1 MCRERDV
8 GYIGGFP
15 TCRER
20 DVGHIEGIPTCRER
34 DVGYIEGFPTC
45 RERDV
50 GYIEGIPTC
59 RERDVGHIEGFP
71 TCRERDVG
79 YIEDAQIR
87 DKARSSP
94 AVGLLRAL
102 WTHFASAP
110 FSAPVAGFRGGG
122 NHAAH
127 YQAVTAAQRQGPGGV
142 GSVGYVE
149 VAGHEGLFDL
159 GLDCLR
165 GQSSSKSL
173 RSK

>member
-1 MCRERDV
+1 M
-8 GYIGGFP
+8 
-15 TCRER
+15 CRER
-20 DVGHIEGIPTCRER
+20 DVGHIG
-34 DVGYIEGFPTC
+34 GFPTC

-79 YIEDAQIR
+79 RMDAQIR

-102 WTHFASAP
+102 WTHFASASFP
-110 FSAPVAGFRGGG
+110 APVAGFRGGG

-127 YQAVTAAQRQGPGGV
+127 HQAVTAAQRHGPGGV

-149 VAGHEGLFDL
+149 VAGHELLFDL
-159 GLDCLR
+159 WG
-165 GQSSSKSL
+165 
-173 RSK
+173 

>member
-15 TCRER
+15 TCR
-20 DVGHIEGIPTCRER
+20 GR

-59 RERDVGHIEGFP
+59 RERDVGYIEGISIS
-71 TCRERDVG
+71 RERDVG
-79 YIEDAQIR
+79 HMDAQIR

-102 WTHFASAP
+102 RTHFASAP
-110 FSAPVAGFRGGG
+110 FSAPVADFRGG
-122 NHAAH
+122 
-127 YQAVTAAQRQGPGGV
+127 AVMPLTAKQLRPLSVRVRAVSGV
-142 GSVGYVE
+142 WGMW
-149 VAGHEGLFDL
+149 
-159 GLDCLR
+159 R
-165 GQSSSKSL
+165 
-173 RSK
+173 

>member
-20 DVGHIEGIPTCRER
+20 DVGYIEGIPMCRER
-34 DVGYIEGFPTC
+34 DVGYM
-45 RERDV
+45 
-50 GYIEGIPTC
+50 
-59 RERDVGHIEGFP
+59 
-71 TCRERDVG
+71 
-79 YIEDAQIR
+79 DAQIR

-110 FSAPVAGFRGGG
+110 FSAPVADCKGG
-122 NHAAH
+122 NYAAH
-127 YQAVTAAQRQGPGGV
+127 CQAVTAAQRLGPGGV

-149 VAGHEGLFDL
+149 VAGHEGYSICGVRLFV
-159 GLDCLR
+159 R
-165 GQSSSKSL
+165 GKERGREESSL
-173 RSK
+173 RPSR

>member
-1 MCRERDV
+1 MCMACDV
-8 GYIGGFP
+8 GHIGGFP
-15 TCRER
+15 RCMEH
-20 DVGHIEGIPTCRER
+20 DVGHIEGI
-34 DVGYIEGFPTC
+34 PTC

-59 RERDVGHIEGFP
+59 RERDVGHIEGIPMCRERDVGHIEGIP

-79 YIEDAQIR
+79 YIGGFPKCRERDVGHMDAQIR

-110 FSAPVAGFRGGG
+110 FY
-122 NHAAH
+122 AAH
-127 YQAVTAAQRQGPGGV
+127 YQAVTAAQSQGPGGV

-149 VAGHEGLFDL
+149 VAGHELLFDL
-159 GLDCLR
+159 WG
-165 GQSSSKSL
+165 
-173 RSK
+173 